1 VCHGLIDPI
10 GLGFDGYDEIGRRRA
25 GPVDQRGEVSAGLPA
40 LDGPF
45 DGPVELA
52 GKLAGSGVVEACL
65 ARQWLRFALSRLD
78 GAADSCAVDGLTRAL
93 DGSGQSLREM
103 ILSLTAAEEF
113 RYRRL
118 GGAP

>member
-1 VCHGLIDPI
+1 
-10 GLGFDGYDEIGRRRA
+10 
-25 GPVDQRGEVSAGLPA
+25 VSAGIPA

-45 DGPVELA
+45 DGPAQLA
-52 GKLAGSGVVEACL
+52 GKLAASPVVEACL

-78 GAADSCAVDGLTRAL
+78 GADDACAVGDLTRAL
-93 DGSGQSLREM
+93 DGGGRSLREM
-103 ILSLTAAEEF
+103 ILALTAAEAF